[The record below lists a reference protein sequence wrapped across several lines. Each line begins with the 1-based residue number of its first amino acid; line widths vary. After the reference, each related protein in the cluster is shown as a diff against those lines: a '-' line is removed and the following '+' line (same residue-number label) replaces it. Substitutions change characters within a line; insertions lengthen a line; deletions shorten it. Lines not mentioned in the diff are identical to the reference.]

1 MHHHSY
7 VLAGTARGCPATGNL
22 RAQHNAAMFPKC
34 WAVQVMGKF
43 KLFHD
48 SDTRT
53 AHLLLANLVAS
64 RSGELSQEA
73 LRLTVTYFS
82 WSSASL
88 SFQRDLLPVRWVSE
102 SSKGVIEMDQATTS
116 IPLIIRGTCGPVSVV
131 KSWVSN
137 GVNEEAIGF
146 RKKTDS

>member
-7 VLAGTARGCPATGNL
+7 VLSGTARGWPATGNL
-22 RAQHNAAMFPKC
+22 RAQNNAAMFPKC

-43 KLFHD
+43 KLFCD
-48 SDTRT
+48 SGTRT
-53 AHLLLANLVAS
+53 AHLLLTNLMAS

-88 SFQRDLLPVRWVSE
+88 SFQRDLLPVR
-102 SSKGVIEMDQATTS
+102 
-116 IPLIIRGTCGPVSVV
+116 
-131 KSWVSN
+131 
-137 GVNEEAIGF
+137 
-146 RKKTDS
+146 